1 MAQFLGFP
9 SSSMVGARR
18 LQGDIQAGDGAEG
31 GFQLP
36 FGAGEPGDS
45 PRIRGMKRRRV
56 TVLSITGTI
65 LLGAVVVFAWTRG
78 QSRRQREREE
88 QLASLK
94 RQLEHLDSQL
104 QAQAEVCPG
113 PDQRPGALKE
123 NGHIRWGDGWGYE
136 PYRPHGA
143 DYSGREF
150 AEEFQA
156 LITESRRIR
165 AAGESTVSID
175 GVSRRM
181 VAAPYLRACDI
192 LSELRGV
199 LRLNDVQIR
208 GFGDLLIALAER
220 QSALADE
227 GDVES
232 LTESTSP
239 EIRQSMAEFAL
250 GALKILSEEQQVR
263 FSRWLGEPVGP
274 GASK

>member
-1 MAQFLGFP
+1 
-9 SSSMVGARR
+9 
-18 LQGDIQAGDGAEG
+18 
-31 GFQLP
+31 
-36 FGAGEPGDS
+36 
-45 PRIRGMKRRRV
+45 MKRRRV

-88 QLASLK
+88 QLAGLK
-94 RQLEHLDSQL
+94 RQLEHVNSQL

-113 PDQRPGALKE
+113 PDQQPGALKA

-136 PYRPHGA
+136 PYRPLGA
-143 DYSGREF
+143 DHSGREF
-150 AEEFQA
+150 AEELQA
-156 LITESRRIR
+156 KVALLTEIRRIR

-175 GVSRRM
+175 GVSRRV

-199 LRLNDVQIR
+199 LRLNDVQMR

-220 QSALADE
+220 QRALADE

-263 FSRWLGEPVGP
+263 FSRWLGEPARP
-274 GASK
+274 SASK